1 MGEIIIKDLW
11 FSFNNSGILIK
22 CPLFSFKPGNIYALI
37 WANGSRK
44 TTSLKLILGLLKPT
58 KGIIHGLE
66 DKSIAFVPDY
76 NGLYDSLSVLENI
89 KFRLSLYNKS
99 YKAEKESVKRLLAR
113 YQLDNETHKLVKEM
127 KLKTE
132 YLMFCL
138 SVPYH
143 IPGCWFINYLFLR

>member
-1 MGEIIIKDLW
+1 M
-11 FSFNNSGILIK
+11 
-22 CPLFSFKPGNIYALI
+22 
-37 WANGSRK
+37 
-44 TTSLKLILGLLKPT
+44 
-58 KGIIHGLE
+58 
-66 DKSIAFVPDY
+66 PDY

-89 KFRLSLYNKS
+89 KFRLSLYDKS
-99 YKAEKESVKRLLAR
+99 YKAEKESVKRLLAH

-143 IPGCWFINYLFLR
+143 IPGC